1 MTDYRLTGWNEAL
14 AAHRAEWLALGIE
27 RGLNPT
33 LLPDWTRVVVESLT
47 DPSDVRVLVGMEGGR
62 LTGLLP
68 FQIRQDRIRRI
79 PVRILEPISSIVS
92 YHAELVSREEP
103 LSLLRALLDTRDE
116 LGWDMVRL
124 TGILEDSPTALA
136 IRALAGDQGLGLIH
150 WPGEES
156 PYLEIGTSGE
166 QLVASRDKRDRYLIR
181 KHAKDFAATPGATER
196 WYGKDSDVEELLT
209 AMLHVEAGSW
219 KQEAGVA
226 ISGNPLE
233 TGYYRRLLP
242 WLAAEDQLAAMV
254 LYINDEPVAYTLCY
268 VWRGAY
274 GCMKGTYR
282 NEFAKLAVGHHAQ
295 DQLVIRVAD
304 AGAREFDFLGD
315 ADPYK
320 LAWSPLT
327 RRHGDYFLYA
337 PRGRGRWLG
346 LLQRLR
352 NRLRRRAGQPR
363 DPDQV

>member
-1 MTDYRLTGWNEAL
+1 MSEYRLMDWGEAL
-14 AAHRAEWLALGIE
+14 ATHGAGWLELGIE

-33 LLPDWTRVVVESLT
+33 LLPDWTRIIVEALA
-47 DPSDVRVLVGMEGGR
+47 DPADVRVLVELDGPR

-68 FQIRQDRIRRI
+68 FQLRQDRIRRV

-92 YHAELVSREEP
+92 YHAELVSRDDP
-103 LSLLRALLDTRDE
+103 SGLLRALLDTRDE

-124 TGILEDSPTALA
+124 TGILEDSPTAQAVRA
-136 IRALAGDQGLGLIH
+136 IAGADRLSLIH
-150 WPGEES
+150 WPGESS
-156 PYLEIGTSGE
+156 PYLPLGTSSE
-166 QLVASRDKRDRYLIR
+166 QLVAARDKRDRYLIR
-181 KHAKDFAATPGATER
+181 KHARDFAATPGATER
-196 WYGKDSDVEELLT
+196 WFGKDANVEELLT

-219 KQEAGVA
+219 KQAAGVA
-226 ISGNPLE
+226 ISGNARE
-233 TGYYRRLLP
+233 TNYYRHLLP
-242 WLAAEDQLAAMV
+242 WLAAQDQLAAMV
-254 LYINDEPVAYTLCY
+254 LFIHAEPVAYTLCY
-268 VWRGAY
+268 AWRGTY

-282 NEFAKLAVGHHAQ
+282 NEFARLAVGHHAQ
-295 DQLVIRVAD
+295 DQLVARVTD
-304 AGAREFDFLGD
+304 SGAREFDFLGD

-352 NRLRRRAGQPR
+352 NRLRRRAGKPR